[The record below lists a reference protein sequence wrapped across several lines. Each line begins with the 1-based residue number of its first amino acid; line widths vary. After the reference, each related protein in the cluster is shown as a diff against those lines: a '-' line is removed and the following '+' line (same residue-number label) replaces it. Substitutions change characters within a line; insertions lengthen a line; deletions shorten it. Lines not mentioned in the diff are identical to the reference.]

1 MLNRDNL
8 ISWYQRLELSRQA
21 QSLIDQVRSSA
32 PTRRVGG
39 GHGNVTGRYPSRK
52 MGLTIQFESH
62 RVELVYYI
70 IYAEVLNGRS
80 FCRLST
86 IAPRHWQ
93 ARAID
98 LLHGETRVV
107 GVGVSEP

>member
-32 PTRRVGG
+32 PTRREGG

-62 RVELVYYI
+62 RVELAA
-70 IYAEVLNGRS
+70 IYEMEYDAGVLEYWDQPPSIRLHYRSTVGR
-80 FCRLST
+80 LM
-86 IAPRHWQ
+86 AV
-93 ARAID
+93 
-98 LLHGETRVV
+98 LHT
-107 GVGVSEP
+107 PDF